1 MKAQCILLVDDDE
14 DDQLLFLDA
23 MREIDKSIICC
34 VANDGLEAILSL
46 HTKSPVPDLIFLDLN
61 MPKMNGYQ
69 CLAQIKKE
77 MMFKEIPVVIY
88 TTSRIAS
95 DRDRTLKMGASYFL
109 TKPSD
114 FSELIEELTRIL
126 KLELKDK

>member
-1 MKAQCILLVDDDE
+1 MRPQSILLVDDDE
-14 DDQLLFLDA
+14 DDQLLFIDA
-23 MREIDKSIICC
+23 IREIDKSIKCS

-46 HTKSPVPDLIFLDLN
+46 QTKSPVPDLIFLDLN

-88 TTSRIAS
+88 TTSRIES

-114 FSELIEELTRIL
+114 FSKLIEELTRIL

>member
-23 MREIDKSIICC
+23 IREIDKSIECC

-88 TTSRIAS
+88 TTSRIES

>member
-1 MKAQCILLVDDDE
+1 MKPQSILLVDDDE
-14 DDQLLFLDA
+14 DDQLLFIDA
-23 MREIDKSIICC
+23 IREIDKSIKCS

-46 HTKSPVPDLIFLDLN
+46 QTKSPVPDLIFLDLN

-69 CLAQIKKE
+69 CLAQIKNE
-77 MMFKEIPVVIY
+77 MMFKEIPIVIY
-88 TTSRIAS
+88 TTSRIES

-114 FSELIEELTRIL
+114 FSELIDELTRIL
-126 KLELKDK
+126 ELELKDK

>member
-88 TTSRIAS
+88 TTSRIES

-126 KLELKDK
+126 KLELKDR

>member
-1 MKAQCILLVDDDE
+1 MKPQSILLVDDDE
-14 DDQLLFLDA
+14 DDQLLFIDA
-23 MREIDKSIICC
+23 IREIDKSIKCS

-46 HTKSPVPDLIFLDLN
+46 QTKSPVPDLIFLDLN

-77 MMFKEIPVVIY
+77 MMFKEIPIVIY
-88 TTSRIAS
+88 TTSRIES

-114 FSELIEELTRIL
+114 FSELIDELTRIL
-126 KLELKDK
+126 ELELKDK

>member
-1 MKAQCILLVDDDE
+1 MRPQSILLVDDDE
-14 DDQLLFLDA
+14 DDQLLFIDA
-23 MREIDKSIICC
+23 IGEIDKSIKCR

-46 HTKSPVPDLIFLDLN
+46 QTKSPVHDLIFLDLN

-88 TTSRIAS
+88 TTSRIES
-95 DRDRTLKMGASYFL
+95 ERDRTLKMGASYFL

-114 FSELIEELTRIL
+114 FSELIEELTNIL

>member
-1 MKAQCILLVDDDE
+1 MKPQSILLVDDDE
-14 DDQLLFLDA
+14 DDQLLFIDA
-23 MREIDKSIICC
+23 IREIDKSIKCS

-46 HTKSPVPDLIFLDLN
+46 QTKSPVPDLIFLDLN

-88 TTSRIAS
+88 TTSRIES

-114 FSELIEELTRIL
+114 FSELIYELTRIL
-126 KLELKDK
+126 ELELKDK

>member
-1 MKAQCILLVDDDE
+1 MIPQSILLVDDDE
-14 DDQLLFLDA
+14 DDQLLFIDA
-23 MREIDKSIICC
+23 IGEIDKSIQCR

-46 HTKSPVPDLIFLDLN
+46 ETKSPTPDLIFLDLN

-69 CLAQIKKE
+69 CLAQLKKE
-77 MMFKEIPVVIY
+77 AKFREIPVVIY
-88 TTSRIAS
+88 TTSKIES
-95 DRDRTLKMGASYFL
+95 DRERTLKMGARYFL

-114 FSELIEELTRIL
+114 FSELIGELTRIL

>member
-1 MKAQCILLVDDDE
+1 MKPQRILLVDDDE

-23 MREIDKSIICC
+23 IREIDKSIQCS
-34 VANDGLEAILSL
+34 VANDGLDAILFL
-46 HTKSPVPDLIFLDLN
+46 QTKSPLPDLVFLDLN

-77 MMFKEIPVVIY
+77 PRFKEIPVVIY
-88 TTSRIAS
+88 TTSKIES
-95 DRDRTLKMGASYFL
+95 DRERTLKMGARYFL

-114 FSELIEELTRIL
+114 FSELIRELSRLLKRELT
-126 KLELKDK
+126 DK

>member
-88 TTSRIAS
+88 TTSRIES